1 MAQEKKKNS
10 ELCKLSVSWQNRELK
25 DFKQCMISNRNHN
38 CMLLISGTGGRMKF
52 LQKGEN
58 ELGNY
63 IDHKYAYSCFGGHS
77 SFNVIHCLQF
87 QGLR

>member
-1 MAQEKKKNS
+1 
-10 ELCKLSVSWQNRELK
+10 
-25 DFKQCMISNRNHN
+25 
-38 CMLLISGTGGRMKF
+38 MKF